1 MIRNITAGLGLYIA
15 ANNYSTPYID
25 MSRHSAGMVR
35 YNGSGMEVYDGS
47 VWVALSSS
55 IPQIELDGVTQ
66 EAVQWVRRKMEEEK
80 QLLELAKT
88 HPTVADALL
97 ARDRAEDAVKIAA
110 ALCKV

>member
-1 MIRNITAGLGLYIA
+1 
-15 ANNYSTPYID
+15 
-25 MSRHSAGMVR
+25 VQF
-35 YNGSGMEVYDGS
+35 
-47 VWVALSSS
+47 SSS

-66 EAVQWVRRKMEEEK
+66 EALQWVRRKMEQEK
-80 QLLELAKT
+80 HLLELAKT